1 MKMFQNL
8 DPELAAALVHLD
20 LPETGAR
27 GYTHAELAR
36 ERDRMAA
43 ARLAGLVPDPAV
55 LIKDVWVPGPEGGPD
70 LRLRIHRPAGAT
82 DGPLPCV
89 YWIHG
94 GGMTFGL
101 PEQDDGVAARFV
113 RELRCV
119 VASPAYRLAPEHPD
133 PAPVEDCYAGLLW
146 LAASE
151 PGVDPRRIAIGG
163 ASAGAGLAAG
173 VTLLSRDRGGP
184 APVFQALSAPMLDDR
199 ADTPSM
205 TQYEDV
211 LVIDRDYIAESWTAL
226 LGDRRATDAVSRYA
240 APARA
245 TDLSG
250 LPPALVDVGE
260 LEVFRDETVLYALR
274 LARAGVPTELLV
286 YPGVFHGSEKL
297 VPHAEITRRAV
308 ANRLAALRRAFHRP

>member
-27 GYTHAELAR
+27 GYSLEELAR
-36 ERDRMAA
+36 VRARMAA
-43 ARLAGLVPDPAV
+43 ARRAALVPDPAV
-55 LIKDVWVPGPEGGPD
+55 TIEDVWVPGPPGGPE
-70 LRLRIHRPAGAT
+70 LRLRVHRPAGEP

-94 GGMTFGL
+94 GGMTLGQ
-101 PEQDDGVAARFV
+101 PEQDDRVAARFV

-119 VASPAYRLAPEHPD
+119 VVSPDYRLAPEHPD
-133 PAPVEDCYAGLLW
+133 PAPVEDCYAGLVW
-146 LAASE
+146 VAAAG
-151 PGVDPRRIAIGG
+151 PGVDPARIAIGG
-163 ASAGAGLAAG
+163 ASAGACLAAG
-173 VTLLSRDRGGP
+173 VTLLSRDRRGP
-184 APVFQALSAPMLDDR
+184 SPVFQALSSPMLDDR
-199 ADTPSM
+199 AGTPSM

-211 LVIDRDYIAESWTAL
+211 LVIDRAYIVESWTAL
-226 LGDRRATDAVSRYA
+226 LGDRRATGSVGGHA

-245 TDLSG
+245 QDLSG

-260 LEVFRDETVLYALR
+260 LEVFRDEAILYAMR
-274 LARAGVPTELLV
+274 LAQAGVPTELQV

-297 VPHAEITRRAV
+297 VPDAEITRRAV
-308 ANRLAALRRAFHRP
+308 ANRVSALRRAFR